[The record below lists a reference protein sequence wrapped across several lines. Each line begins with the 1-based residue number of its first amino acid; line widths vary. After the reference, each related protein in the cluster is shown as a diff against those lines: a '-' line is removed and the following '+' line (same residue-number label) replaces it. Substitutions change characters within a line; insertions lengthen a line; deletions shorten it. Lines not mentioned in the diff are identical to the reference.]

1 MNGDPTVGGTAYGS
15 VYKPIEMGSSGG
27 GTSPGLGG
35 GKLKIKV
42 PAEFLL
48 DGYILADGAD
58 GDYDGTSGGG
68 GSGGSVFI
76 ETGLLFIL
84 HAVYVKL
91 DIYIVT
97 VK

>member
-1 MNGDPTVGGTAYGS
+1 VNSDPTLGGTAYGS
-15 VYKPIEMGSSGG
+15 VYKPTDFGSMGG

-48 DGYILADGAD
+48 DGYILTDGAD
-58 GDYDGTSGGG
+58 GDYDGTHGGG

-76 ETGLLFIL
+76 EAGLYFSTI
-84 HAVYVKL
+84 
-91 DIYIVT
+91 I
-97 VK
+97 